1 MHRLFSFF
9 PYPFRAVFVAV
20 DSQFATVE
28 SLHQHSI
35 ADFVSSGSILFRLA
49 FEYVPPPADPN
60 AIGNFQRL
68 FSQRTVRSLLRF
80 TAATCEWWQS
90 PFASASFDLQESLTG
105 CYIY

>member
-1 MHRLFSFF
+1 MLLDSLPFKREPHVVTSQLTFSESVSCVFGPPF
-9 PYPFRAVFVAV
+9 PP
-20 DSQFATVE
+20 SESPQFATAE

-68 FSQRTVRSLLRF
+68 FSQRTVRSFLRLSTF
-80 TAATCEWWQS
+80 
-90 PFASASFDLQESLTG
+90 
-105 CYIY
+105 